1 MVKKISREEQEQE
14 EQEELL
20 YDSRSSL
27 RSELSDLQRRP
38 ATNLSQCD
46 DVSLRSE
53 ASNTKIR
60 ELRQQVLKLQ
70 QRGSENVKEVVMK
83 DKLIAELQTQ
93 ITFLNS
99 ERDELRNENNAN
111 LSVIQRLKDNL
122 NDTKTRLSVLEEDS
136 ESSQYERKVSSSASL
151 PEMPAFQ
158 QTYYTSKFA
167 RSLTRQSN
175 HSSLVQQLSD
185 QLDIARKEK
194 QQLEDQMRD
203 VLAQMEISNTERLS
217 LEDQLIRVKTEL
229 EDLVTEHDNL
239 KDDFRTLVR
248 KYEVEKERKKSAG
261 KSVLADDT
269 TVLSKTKML
278 HEAHRGQE
286 VLLATEEKLEAA
298 IVQLQQREREMGNVA
313 HHLENINQQLFD
325 RDIELGKEGSG
336 GNFLTLISSISDN
349 QRGEIG
355 RLEQELSE
363 TLRDNEELKETIDG
377 QKLTIL
383 SLQAQAVNVEEKR
396 KSEPRKSSQARTV
409 RLIYKDSDD
418 LSGDEGLSRAQ
429 YSNNN
434 TPKSF
439 LMSSSDSFEI

>member
-1 MVKKISREEQEQE
+1 MGGRTPVVKKISREEE
-14 EQEELL
+14 EEREEEREEV

-38 ATNLSQCD
+38 ATNLSQCE

-93 ITFLNS
+93 ITFLNN
-99 ERDELRNENNAN
+99 ERDDLKNENNAN

-122 NDTKTRLSVLEEDS
+122 NDTKTRLSVLEEDGEGS
-136 ESSQYERKVSSSASL
+136 NYERKVSSSASL
-151 PEMPAFQ
+151 PEIPAFQ
-158 QTYYTSKFA
+158 QTFYTSKFA

-175 HSSLVQQLSD
+175 QSSLVQQLSD

-194 QQLEDQMRD
+194 QQLEEQLRD
-203 VLAQMEISNTERLS
+203 VLAQMEISNSERLS
-217 LEDQLIRVKTEL
+217 LQDQLGRLRAEL
-229 EDLVTEHDNL
+229 EDLVAEHDNL

-261 KSVLADDT
+261 KSGVADDPT
-269 TVLSKTKML
+269 LPQPCVVLSKTKML

-298 IVQLQQREREMGNVA
+298 IVQLQQREREMGSVA
-313 HHLENINQQLFD
+313 HHLESINQQLFD

-336 GNFLTLISSISDN
+336 GNFSILIS
-349 QRGEIG
+349 
-355 RLEQELSE
+355 
-363 TLRDNEELKETIDG
+363 
-377 QKLTIL
+377 
-383 SLQAQAVNVEEKR
+383 
-396 KSEPRKSSQARTV
+396 
-409 RLIYKDSDD
+409 
-418 LSGDEGLSRAQ
+418 
-429 YSNNN
+429 
-434 TPKSF
+434 
-439 LMSSSDSFEI
+439 

>member
-1 MVKKISREEQEQE
+1 MFDNQHRERNVTFLFISDFCEVTFEQVFGSEERVEGRTPVVKKISRDEQEQE
-14 EQEELL
+14 EL

-136 ESSQYERKVSSSASL
+136 ECSHYDRKVSSSASL

-158 QTYYTSKFA
+158 QTHYTSKFA
-167 RSLTRQSN
+167 RSLTKQSN
-175 HSSLVQQLSD
+175 QSSLVQQLSD

-194 QQLEDQMRD
+194 QQLEDQMRA
-203 VLAQMEISNTERLS
+203 VTAQMEISNTERLS
-217 LEDQLIRVKTEL
+217 LEDQVVRLKTEL
-229 EDLVTEHDNL
+229 EDLVMEHDNL

-248 KYEVEKERKKSAG
+248 KYEVEKERKKSGG
-261 KSVLADDT
+261 KSVVADDAT
-269 TVLSKTKML
+269 PPQSKTKML

-286 VLLATEEKLEAA
+286 VLLATEERLEAA
-298 IVQLQQREREMGNVA
+298 IVQLQEREREMGNVA

-336 GNFLTLISSISDN
+336 GNFLTLISSSYRQSEGRDWPPGAGTIRDSQR
-349 QRGEIG
+349 QRGPEG
-355 RLEQELSE
+355 
-363 TLRDNEELKETIDG
+363 
-377 QKLTIL
+377 
-383 SLQAQAVNVEEKR
+383 
-396 KSEPRKSSQARTV
+396 
-409 RLIYKDSDD
+409 DD
-418 LSGDEGLSRAQ
+418 
-429 YSNNN
+429 
-434 TPKSF
+434 
-439 LMSSSDSFEI
+439 

>member
-1 MVKKISREEQEQE
+1 MVKKISRDEQE
-14 EQEELL
+14 EL

-122 NDTKTRLSVLEEDS
+122 NDTKPRLSVLEEDS
-136 ESSQYERKVSSSASL
+136 ECSNYERKVSSSASL

-175 HSSLVQQLSD
+175 QSSLVQQLSD

-217 LEDQLIRVKTEL
+217 LEDQLMRVKTEL

-248 KYEVEKERKKSAG
+248 KYEVEKERKKSGG
-261 KSVLADDT
+261 KSVVTDDT
-269 TVLSKTKML
+269 TPVLSKTKML

-336 GNFLTLISSISDN
+336 GNFLTLIS
-349 QRGEIG
+349 
-355 RLEQELSE
+355 
-363 TLRDNEELKETIDG
+363 
-377 QKLTIL
+377 
-383 SLQAQAVNVEEKR
+383 
-396 KSEPRKSSQARTV
+396 
-409 RLIYKDSDD
+409 
-418 LSGDEGLSRAQ
+418 
-429 YSNNN
+429 
-434 TPKSF
+434 
-439 LMSSSDSFEI
+439 

>member
-1 MVKKISREEQEQE
+1 MISIVRETFLLFSDFCEVTFEQVFGSEERVEGRTPVVKKISRDEQEQE
-14 EQEELL
+14 EL

-122 NDTKTRLSVLEEDS
+122 TDTKTRLSVLEEEGEVS
-136 ESSQYERKVSSSASL
+136 HYERKVSSSASL
-151 PEMPAFQ
+151 PEIPAFQ

-175 HSSLVQQLSD
+175 QSSLVQQLSD

-194 QQLEDQMRD
+194 QQLEEQLRE
-203 VLAQMEISNTERLS
+203 VLAQMEISNTERLN

-248 KYEVEKERKKSAG
+248 KYEVEKERKKSTG
-261 KSVLADDT
+261 KSVVGDDT
-269 TVLSKTKML
+269 TPPQPSGVLSKTKML

-286 VLLATEEKLEAA
+286 VLLATEEKLEAV

-336 GNFLTLISSISDN
+336 GNFLTLIS
-349 QRGEIG
+349 
-355 RLEQELSE
+355 
-363 TLRDNEELKETIDG
+363 
-377 QKLTIL
+377 
-383 SLQAQAVNVEEKR
+383 
-396 KSEPRKSSQARTV
+396 
-409 RLIYKDSDD
+409 
-418 LSGDEGLSRAQ
+418 
-429 YSNNN
+429 
-434 TPKSF
+434 
-439 LMSSSDSFEI
+439 

>member
-1 MVKKISREEQEQE
+1 LSLR
-14 EQEELL
+14 
-20 YDSRSSL
+20 SRSSL

-60 ELRQQVLKLQ
+60 ELRQQVLRLQ

-136 ESSQYERKVSSSASL
+136 ECSHYDRKVSSSASL

-158 QTYYTSKFA
+158 QTHYTSKFA
-167 RSLTRQSN
+167 RSLTKQSN
-175 HSSLVQQLSD
+175 QSSLVQQLSD

-194 QQLEDQMRD
+194 QQLEDQMRA
-203 VLAQMEISNTERLS
+203 VTAQMEISNTERLS
-217 LEDQLIRVKTEL
+217 LEDQVVRLKTEL
-229 EDLVTEHDNL
+229 EDLVMEHDNL

-248 KYEVEKERKKSAG
+248 KYEVEKERKKSVG
-261 KSVLADDT
+261 KPVLADDPT
-269 TVLSKTKML
+269 PPQPCGVLSKTKML

-325 RDIELGKEGSG
+325 RDIEL
-336 GNFLTLISSISDN
+336 DN

-363 TLRDNEELKETIDG
+363 TLRDNEDLKETIDG

-383 SLQAQAVNVEEKR
+383 SLQSQQAQQAANLEEKR
-396 KSEPRKSSQARTV
+396 KSEPRKSSHARTV

-418 LSGDEGLSRAQ
+418 LSADEGLSRAQ
-429 YSNNN
+429 YTNNN